1 MHRNRAQRHR
11 KRVSP
16 EFEHLGQHFVHRPA
30 GSCNFQRPPAGFS
43 VSSRFLDH
51 FWAGHAVS
59 RYVTLARIGHLPPFL
74 RSTDAETIKNVN
86 FALSLGNPP
95 SLRTFRFNLMRFV
108 DVS

>member
-16 EFEHLGQHFVHRPA
+16 EFEHLRQHFVHLPA
-30 GSCNFQRPPAGFS
+30 GSCDFQRPPARFS
-43 VSSRFLDH
+43 VSSQFLDH

-74 RSTDAETIKNVN
+74 RSTDAETIKNVH
-86 FALSLGNPP
+86 FALCLGNPP
-95 SLRTFRFNLMRFV
+95 SFRTFHFDLTRFI
-108 DVS
+108 DVT